1 MKPVGF
7 SATPNLVLRLPMWR
21 SRLMLFILFFLFM
34 LLLARAFWIQG
45 PGNAFYEAKAVRGTQ
60 RELELPASRGKI
72 LDRNGQVIATSL
84 EAKSVIAY
92 NDTVPDDLSAE
103 KIRKLAQL
111 LQIGEADLRK
121 KLKEERKQ
129 VFLKRQVDPEIA
141 QQIKRLEIP
150 GIGLNN
156 EYRRFY
162 PEGEAMAHVVG
173 FTNVEDRG
181 QEGMELSH
189 EAELA
194 GHPGQRRV
202 VVDRLGRVVEDV
214 AITQLPRN
222 GKDLQLSIDSKIQ
235 YLAYNAVKNAVEE
248 HHAKAG
254 GAVVL
259 DTQTGEILALANWP
273 SYNPNDRSKL
283 NGEQLRNRVLTDT
296 FEPGSTMKP
305 FTVSIALEKGAVT
318 PNTPMAIGASY
329 LIGPKPITDTH
340 PYGVLTVAQ
349 IIQKSSNIGTAKL
362 AMQMQ
367 SKEMWDMYTAVG
379 FGQAPKIGFP
389 GAVAGTLHPYKKWMP
404 TDQAR
409 IAFGYGI
416 AASLF
421 QVAHAYT
428 IFARDGELV
437 PLTIERSPEFK
448 QGTRV
453 ISAKTAIEMRSMLES
468 VTEPGGTAVKAHSD
482 GFRVGGKTGT
492 AHKVSGKG
500 YSSNKY
506 RAYFSGIA
514 PISAPRI
521 VVAVMI
527 DEPTGGS
534 HYGGDVAAP
543 VFSTIVS
550 ETLQTMNI
558 VPDTNVKQMVMRD
571 EVAPTEAHGDNLL
584 QIHKVV
590 LKR

>member
-1 MKPVGF
+1 MRPVGF
-7 SATPNLVLRLPMWR
+7 STTPNLVLRLPMWR
-21 SRLMLFILFFLFM
+21 SRLMLFLLFFVFM
-34 LLLARAFWIQG
+34 LLLIRAFWIQG
-45 PGNAFYEAKAVRGTQ
+45 PGNAFYEAKGVRGTQ

-103 KIRKLAQL
+103 KVKALANL
-111 LQIGEADLRK
+111 LQISETELRK

-129 VFLKRQVDPEIA
+129 IFLKRQVDPVVA
-141 QQIKRLEIP
+141 QKIKQLEIP

-181 QEGMELSH
+181 QEGMELSR
-189 EAELA
+189 EKDLA

-202 VVDRLGRVVEDV
+202 VVDRLGRVVEEM
-214 AITQLPRN
+214 AILQLPQN
-222 GKDLQLSIDSKIQ
+222 GKDLSLSIDSKIQ
-235 YLAYNAVKNAVEE
+235 FLAYNAVKSAVEK
-248 HHAKAG
+248 HQAKAG

-259 DTQTGEILALANWP
+259 DTQTGEILALANYP
-273 SYNPNDRSKL
+273 SYNPNDRKNL
-283 NGEQLRNRVLTDT
+283 TGEQLRNRVLTDT

-305 FTVSIALEKGAVT
+305 FTVSLALEKGQVQ
-318 PNTPMAIGASY
+318 PNTQMVIGAKY

-340 PYGVLTVAQ
+340 PYGTLTVAQ
-349 IIQKSSNIGTAKL
+349 VIQKSSNIGTAKL
-362 AMQMQ
+362 AMNTSPQ
-367 SKEMWDMYTAVG
+367 EMWDLYTAAG
-379 FGQAPKIGFP
+379 FGQVPKIGFP
-389 GAVAGTLHPYKKWMP
+389 GAVAGTLHPYKKWVP
-404 TDQAR
+404 SDQAR

-416 AASLF
+416 SSSLF
-421 QVAHAYT
+421 QLARAYT
-428 IFARDGELV
+428 IFARDGDLV

-448 QGTRV
+448 PGTPV
-453 ISAKTAIEMRSMLES
+453 ISAKTAIEMRSMLET
-468 VTEPGGTAVKAHSD
+468 VTEPGGTALKAQAE

-492 AHKVSGKG
+492 AHKLIGKG
-500 YSSNKY
+500 YGNKY
-506 RAYFSGIA
+506 RAYFAGLA

-527 DEPTGGS
+527 DEPTKGG
-534 HYGGDVAAP
+534 HYGGEVAAP

-550 ETLQTMNI
+550 ETLHTLN
-558 VPDTNVKQMVMRD
+558 VLPDAKVKQMV
-571 EVAPTEAHGDNLL
+571 L
-584 QIHKVV
+584 QDKTPEEIRTANVQAQHAV

>member
-1 MKPVGF
+1 MRPVGF
-7 SATPNLVLRLPMWR
+7 STTPNLVLRLPMWR
-21 SRLMLFILFFLFM
+21 SRLMLFLLFFVFMM
-34 LLLARAFWIQG
+34 LLLRAFWIQG
-45 PGNAFYEAKAVRGTQ
+45 PGNEFYEAKGVRGTQ

-92 NDTVPDDLSAE
+92 NDTVPDDLSAD
-103 KIRKLAQL
+103 KVKKLASL
-111 LQIGEADLRK
+111 LKMSEAELRK

-129 VFLKRQVDPEIA
+129 VFLKRQVEPAIA
-141 QQIKRLEIP
+141 QQIKQLEIP

-181 QEGMELSH
+181 QEGMELSR
-189 EAELA
+189 EKELA

-202 VVDRLGRVVEDV
+202 VVDRLGRVVEEM
-214 AITQLPRN
+214 AILQLPHN
-222 GKDLQLSIDSKIQ
+222 GKDLNLSIDSKIQ
-235 YLAYNAVKNAVEE
+235 YLAYNAVKDAVEK

-259 DTQTGEILALANWP
+259 DTQTGEILALANYP
-273 SYNPNDRSKL
+273 SYNPNDRKNL
-283 NGEQLRNRVLTDT
+283 TGEQLRNRVLTDT

-305 FTVSIALEKGAVT
+305 LTVAIALEKGSVKPET
-318 PNTPMAIGASY
+318 NMVIGAKY
-329 LIGPKPITDTH
+329 LVGPKPITDTH
-340 PYGVLTVAQ
+340 PYGNLTVSE
-349 IIQKSSNIGTAKL
+349 IIQKSSNIGTAKI
-362 AMQMQ
+362 AMN
-367 SKEMWDMYTAVG
+367 SLSSEEMWDFYTAVG
-379 FGQAPKIGFP
+379 LGQAPKIGFP
-389 GAVAGTLHPYKKWMP
+389 GAVGGTVHPFKKWMP

-416 AASLF
+416 SASLF
-421 QVAHAYT
+421 QVARAYT
-428 IFARDGELV
+428 VFARDGELV
-437 PLTIERSPEFK
+437 PLTIERSPNFK
-448 QGTRV
+448 PGTRV
-453 ISAKTAIEMRSMLES
+453 LSAKTAIEMRAMLET
-468 VTEPGGTAVKAHSD
+468 VTEPGGTAIKAQAE

-492 AHKVSGKG
+492 AHKLVGKG
-500 YSSNKY
+500 YGNKY
-506 RAYFSGIA
+506 RAYFAGLA

-527 DEPTGGS
+527 DEPTNGS

-550 ETLQTMNI
+550 ETLNTLNLL
-558 VPDTNVKQMVMRD
+558 PDNKVKQMFLQDKNPEEIRT
-571 EVAPTEAHGDNLL
+571 ANLKTQQL
-584 QIHKVV
+584 FM
-590 LKR
+590 KR

>member
-1 MKPVGF
+1 MRPVGF
-7 SATPNLVLRLPMWR
+7 STTPNLVLRLPMWR
-21 SRLMLFILFFLFM
+21 SRLMLFLLFFVFMM
-34 LLLARAFWIQG
+34 LLLRAFWIQG
-45 PGNAFYEAKAVRGTQ
+45 PGNEFYEAKGVRGTQ

-84 EAKSVIAY
+84 EAKSVLAY
-92 NDTVPDDLSAE
+92 NDTVPDDLSAD
-103 KIRKLAQL
+103 KVKKLASL
-111 LQIGEADLRK
+111 LKMSEAELRK

-129 VFLKRQVDPEIA
+129 VFLKRQVEPAIA
-141 QQIKRLEIP
+141 QQIKQLEIP

-181 QEGMELSH
+181 QEGMELSR
-189 EAELA
+189 EKELA

-202 VVDRLGRVVEDV
+202 VVDRLGRVVEEM
-214 AITQLPRN
+214 AILQLPHN
-222 GKDLQLSIDSKIQ
+222 GKDLSLSIDSKIQ
-235 YLAYNAVKNAVEE
+235 YLAYNAVKDAVEK

-259 DTQTGEILALANWP
+259 DTQTGEILALANYP
-273 SYNPNDRSKL
+273 SYNPNDRKNL
-283 NGEQLRNRVLTDT
+283 TGEQLRNRVLTDT

-305 FTVSIALEKGAVT
+305 LTVAIALEKGSVKPET
-318 PNTPMAIGASY
+318 NMVIGAKY
-329 LIGPKPITDTH
+329 LVGPKPITDTH
-340 PYGVLTVAQ
+340 PYGNLTVSE
-349 IIQKSSNIGTAKL
+349 IIQKSSNIGTAKI
-362 AMQMQ
+362 AMN
-367 SKEMWDMYTAVG
+367 SLSSEEMWDFYTAVG
-379 FGQAPKIGFP
+379 LGQAPKIGFP
-389 GAVAGTLHPYKKWMP
+389 GAVGGTVHPFKKWMP

-416 AASLF
+416 SASLF
-421 QVAHAYT
+421 QVARAYT
-428 IFARDGELV
+428 VFARDGELV
-437 PLTIERSPEFK
+437 PLTIERSPNFK
-448 QGTRV
+448 SGTRV
-453 ISAKTAIEMRSMLES
+453 LSAKTAIEMRTMLET
-468 VTEPGGTAVKAHSD
+468 VTEPGGTAIKAQAE

-492 AHKVSGKG
+492 AHKLVGKG
-500 YSSNKY
+500 YGNKY
-506 RAYFSGIA
+506 RAYFAGLA

-527 DEPTGGS
+527 DEPTNGS

-550 ETLQTMNI
+550 ETLNTLN
-558 VPDTNVKQMVMRD
+558 VLPDNKMKQMVLQD
-571 EVAPTEAHGDNLL
+571 KNPEEVRTANL
-584 QIHKVV
+584 QTQQVV

>member
-1 MKPVGF
+1 MRPVGF
-7 SATPNLVLRLPMWR
+7 STTPNLVLRLPMWR
-21 SRLMLFILFFLFM
+21 SRLMLFLLFFVFM
-34 LLLARAFWIQG
+34 LLLLRAFWIQG

-72 LDRNGQVIATSL
+72 LDRNGNVIATSL

-103 KIRKLAQL
+103 KLRQLASL
-111 LQIGEADLRK
+111 LQMNEADLRR

-129 VFLKRQVDPEIA
+129 VFLKRQVDPAVA
-141 QQIKRLEIP
+141 QQIKQLEIP

-189 EAELA
+189 EKELA
-194 GHPGQRRV
+194 ALPGQRRV
-202 VVDRLGRVVEDV
+202 VVDRLGRIVEDV
-214 AITQLPRN
+214 AIEQEPKN

-259 DTQTGEILALANWP
+259 DTQTGEILALANYP
-273 SYNPNDRSKL
+273 SYNPNDRRNL
-283 NGEQLRNRVLTDT
+283 TGEQLRNRVLTDT

-305 FTVSIALEKGAVT
+305 FTISTALEKGAIT
-318 PNTPMAIGASY
+318 PNTNMVIGASY

-340 PYGVLTVAQ
+340 PYGNLTVSQ
-349 IIQKSSNIGTAKL
+349 VIQKSSNIGTAKI
-362 AMQMQ
+362 AMNNL
-367 SKEMWDMYTAVG
+367 SPEEMWNMYSAVG

-389 GAVAGTLHPYKKWMP
+389 GAVSGTLHPYQKWGAS
-404 TDQAR
+404 DQAR

-416 AASLF
+416 SASLF
-421 QVAHAYT
+421 QVARAYT

-437 PLTIERSPEFK
+437 PLTIQRSSEVK
-448 QGTRV
+448 SGVRV
-453 ISAKTAIEMRSMLES
+453 ISAKTAIEMRSMLET
-468 VTEPGGTAVKAHSD
+468 VTEPGGTAVKAQAD
-482 GFRVGGKTGT
+482 GYRVGGKTGT
-492 AHKVSGKG
+492 AHKLVGKG
-500 YSSNKY
+500 YGNSY
-506 RAYFSGIA
+506 RAYFAGIA
-514 PISAPRI
+514 PISMPRI

-550 ETLQTMNI
+550 ETLRTLNVLPDANI
-558 VPDTNVKQMVMRD
+558 KQMVSD
-571 EVAPTEAHGDNLL
+571 EVKRPVENSVTGLKT
-584 QIHKVV
+584 QQVV

>member
-1 MKPVGF
+1 MRPVGF
-7 SATPNLVLRLPMWR
+7 STSPNLVLRLPMWR
-21 SRLMLFILFFLFM
+21 SRLMLFLLFFVFM
-34 LLLARAFWIQG
+34 LLLIRAFWIQG
-45 PGNAFYEAKAVRGTQ
+45 PGNAFYEAKGIRGTQ

-103 KIRKLAQL
+103 KVKSLANL
-111 LQIGEADLRK
+111 LQISESELRK

-129 VFLKRQVDPEIA
+129 IFLKRQVDPEVA
-141 QQIKRLEIP
+141 QQIKLLEIP

-173 FTNVEDRG
+173 FTNVNDKG
-181 QEGMELSH
+181 QEGMELSR
-189 EAELA
+189 EKELA

-202 VVDRLGRVVEDV
+202 VVDRLGRVVEEM
-214 AITQLPRN
+214 AILQLPQN
-222 GKDLQLSIDSKIQ
+222 GKDLNLSIDSKIQ
-235 YLAYNAVKNAVEE
+235 FLAYNAVKNAVEQ

-259 DTQTGEILALANWP
+259 DTQTGEILALANYP
-273 SYNPNDRSKL
+273 SYNPNDRKYL
-283 NGEQLRNRVLTDT
+283 TGEQLRNRVLTDT

-305 FTVSIALEKGAVT
+305 FTVSLALEKGQVQ
-318 PNTPMAIGASY
+318 PNTQMVIGAKY

-362 AMQMQ
+362 AMNTSPQ
-367 SKEMWDMYTAVG
+367 EMWELYTAAG
-379 FGQAPKIGFP
+379 FGQVPKIGFP
-389 GAVAGTLHPYKKWMP
+389 GAVSGTLHPYKKWVP
-404 TDQAR
+404 SDQAR
-409 IAFGYGI
+409 IAFGYGVS
-416 AASLF
+416 ASLF
-421 QVAHAYT
+421 QLARAYT

-437 PLTIERSPEFK
+437 PLTIERSPELK
-448 QGTRV
+448 AGTPV
-453 ISAKTAIEMRSMLES
+453 ISAKTAIEMRNMLET
-468 VTEPGGTAVKAHSD
+468 VTEPGGTAIKAQAE

-492 AHKVSGKG
+492 AHKLVGKAYG
-500 YSSNKY
+500 NRY
-506 RAYFSGIA
+506 RAYFAGLA

-550 ETLQTMNI
+550 ETLHTLN
-558 VPDTNVKQMVMRD
+558 VLPDSKVKQMV
-571 EVAPTEAHGDNLL
+571 L
-584 QIHKVV
+584 QDKTPEDIRTANVQTQHVV

>member
-1 MKPVGF
+1 MRTVGF
-7 SATPNLVLRLPMWR
+7 STTPNLVLRLPMWR
-21 SRLMLFILFFLFM
+21 SRLMLFLLFVVFT
-34 LLLARAFWIQG
+34 LLLIRAFWIQG

-92 NDTVPDDLSAE
+92 NDTVPNDLVAE
-103 KIRKLAQL
+103 KVQKLASL
-111 LQIGEADLRK
+111 LQMSEYDLRK

-129 VFLKRQVDPEIA
+129 VFLKRQVNPDVA
-141 QQIKRLEIP
+141 QQIKKLEIP

-173 FTNVEDRG
+173 FTNIEDRG
-181 QEGMELSH
+181 QEGMELSR
-189 EAELA
+189 EKDLA

-214 AITQLPRN
+214 AIEQFPQN

-235 YLAYNAVKNAVEE
+235 YLAYNAVKSAVLE

-259 DTQTGEILALANWP
+259 DTQTGEILALANYP
-273 SYNPNDRSKL
+273 SYNPNDRRNLS
-283 NGEQLRNRVLTDT
+283 GEQLRNRVLTDT
-296 FEPGSTMKP
+296 FEPGSTIKP
-305 FTVSIALEKGAVT
+305 LTISAALEKGAVT
-318 PNTPMAIGASY
+318 PNTNMVIGAKY
-329 LIGPKPITDTH
+329 LVGPKPITDTH
-340 PYGVLTVAQ
+340 PYSNLSVAE
-349 IIQKSSNIGTAKL
+349 IIQKSSNIGTAKI
-362 AMQMQ
+362 AMNYL
-367 SKEMWDMYTAVG
+367 SSEEMWEMYTAVG
-379 FGQAPKIGFP
+379 FGQSPKIGFP
-389 GAVAGTLHPYKKWMP
+389 GAVAGTVHPFKKWMP

-416 AASLF
+416 SASLF
-421 QVAHAYT
+421 QVARAYT
-428 IFARDGELV
+428 IFARDGDLV

-448 QGTRV
+448 PGTKV
-453 ISAKTAIEMRSMLES
+453 ISAKTATEMRSMLET
-468 VTEPGGTAVKAHSD
+468 VTEPGGTAVKAQAD
-482 GFRVGGKTGT
+482 GYRVGGKTGT
-492 AHKVSGKG
+492 AHKLVGKG
-500 YSSNKY
+500 YGNSY
-506 RAYFSGIA
+506 RAYFAGIA

-550 ETLQTMNI
+550 ETLRTLNVI
-558 VPDTNVKQMVMRD
+558 PDTKIKQMV
-571 EVAPTEAHGDNLL
+571 L
-584 QIHKVV
+584 QDQPSADMHIASRHAQPMV

>member
-1 MKPVGF
+1 MRPVGF
-7 SATPNLVLRLPMWR
+7 STTPNLVLRLPMWR
-21 SRLMLFILFFLFM
+21 SRLMLFLLFFVFMM
-34 LLLARAFWIQG
+34 LLLRAFWIQG
-45 PGNAFYEAKAVRGTQ
+45 PGNAFYEAKGVRGTQ

-92 NDTVPDDLSAE
+92 NDTVPDDLAAD
-103 KIRKLAQL
+103 KVQKLASL
-111 LQIGEADLRK
+111 LQMSESDLRK

-129 VFLKRQVDPEIA
+129 IFLKRQVDPAVA
-141 QQIKRLEIP
+141 QQIKQLEIP

-173 FTNVEDRG
+173 FTNVNDKG
-181 QEGMELSH
+181 QEGMELSR
-189 EAELA
+189 EKDLA

-202 VVDRLGRVVEDV
+202 VVDRLGRVVDEM
-214 AITQLPRN
+214 AILQLPQN
-222 GKDLQLSIDSKIQ
+222 GKDLNLSIDSKIQ
-235 YLAYNAVKNAVEE
+235 FLAYNAVKDAVEK

-259 DTQTGEILALANWP
+259 DTQTGEILALANYP
-273 SYNPNDRSKL
+273 SYNPNDRRVL
-283 NGEQLRNRVLTDT
+283 TGEQLRNRVLTDT

-305 FTVSIALEKGAVT
+305 LTIAIALEKGAVKPDT
-318 PNTPMAIGASY
+318 NMVIGAKY

-340 PYGVLTVAQ
+340 PYGNLTVSQ
-349 IIQKSSNIGTAKL
+349 IIQKSSNIGTAKI
-362 AMQMQ
+362 AMN
-367 SKEMWDMYTAVG
+367 SLSAEEMWDFYTAVG

-389 GAVAGTLHPYKKWMP
+389 GAVAGTVHPFKKWMP

-416 AASLF
+416 SASLF
-421 QVAHAYT
+421 QVARAYT
-428 IFARDGELV
+428 VFARDGELV

-448 QGTRV
+448 PGTKV
-453 ISAKTAIEMRSMLES
+453 LSPKTAIEMRAMMES
-468 VTEPGGTAVKAHSD
+468 VTDPGGTAIKAQAD
-482 GFRVGGKTGT
+482 GFRVGVKTGT
-492 AHKVSGKG
+492 AHKLVGKG
-500 YSSNKY
+500 YGNKY
-506 RAYFSGIA
+506 RAYFAGLA

-550 ETLQTMNI
+550 ETLHTLN
-558 VPDTNVKQMVMRD
+558 VLPDNKVKQMV
-571 EVAPTEAHGDNLL
+571 L
-584 QIHKVV
+584 QDKSPHEIQSANAQAQHVV

>member
-1 MKPVGF
+1 MRPVGF
-7 SATPNLVLRLPMWR
+7 STTPNLVLRLPMWR
-21 SRLMLFILFFLFM
+21 SRLMLFLLFFVFM
-34 LLLARAFWIQG
+34 LLLLRAFWIQG

-72 LDRNGQVIATSL
+72 LDRNGNVIATSL

-103 KIRKLAQL
+103 KLRQLASL
-111 LQIGEADLRK
+111 LQMNEADLRR

-129 VFLKRQVDPEIA
+129 VFLKRQVDPAVA
-141 QQIKRLEIP
+141 QQIKQLEIP

-189 EAELA
+189 EKELA
-194 GHPGQRRV
+194 ARPGQRRV
-202 VVDRLGRVVEDV
+202 VVDRLGRIVEDV
-214 AITQLPRN
+214 AIEQEPQN

-259 DTQTGEILALANWP
+259 DTQTGEILALANYP
-273 SYNPNDRSKL
+273 SYNPNDRRNL
-283 NGEQLRNRVLTDT
+283 TGEQLRNRVLTDT

-305 FTVSIALEKGAVT
+305 FTISTALEKGAIT
-318 PNTPMAIGASY
+318 PNTNMVIGASY

-340 PYGVLTVAQ
+340 PYGNLTVSQ
-349 IIQKSSNIGTAKL
+349 VIQKSSNIGTAKI
-362 AMQMQ
+362 AMNNL
-367 SKEMWDMYTAVG
+367 SPEEMWNMYSAVG

-389 GAVAGTLHPYKKWMP
+389 GAVSGTLHPYQKWGAS
-404 TDQAR
+404 DQAR

-416 AASLF
+416 SASLF
-421 QVAHAYT
+421 QVARAYT

-437 PLTIERSPEFK
+437 PLTIQRSSEVK
-448 QGTRV
+448 SGVRV
-453 ISAKTAIEMRSMLES
+453 ISAKTAIEMRSMLET
-468 VTEPGGTAVKAHSD
+468 VTEPGGTAVKAQAD
-482 GFRVGGKTGT
+482 GYRVGGKTGT
-492 AHKVSGKG
+492 AHKLVGKG
-500 YSSNKY
+500 YGNSY
-506 RAYFSGIA
+506 RAYFAGIA
-514 PISAPRI
+514 PISMPRI

-550 ETLQTMNI
+550 ETLRTLNVLPDANI
-558 VPDTNVKQMVMRD
+558 KQMVSD
-571 EVAPTEAHGDNLL
+571 EVKRPVENSVTGLKT
-584 QIHKVV
+584 QQVV

>member
-1 MKPVGF
+1 MRPVGF
-7 SATPNLVLRLPMWR
+7 STTPNLVLRLPMWR
-21 SRLMLFILFFLFM
+21 SRLMLFMLFFVFM
-34 LLLARAFWIQG
+34 LLLLRAFWIQG

-72 LDRNGQVIATSL
+72 LDRNGNVIATSL

-92 NDTVPDDLSAE
+92 NDTVPDDLSSE
-103 KIRKLAQL
+103 KIRQLANL
-111 LQIGEADLRK
+111 LQMNESDLRK

-129 VFLKRQVDPEIA
+129 VFLKRQVDPAVA
-141 QQIKRLEIP
+141 QQIKQLEIP

-189 EAELA
+189 EKELA
-194 GHPGQRRV
+194 ARPGQRRV

-214 AITQLPRN
+214 AIEQEPQN

-235 YLAYNAVKNAVEE
+235 YLAYNAVKSAVEE

-259 DTQTGEILALANWP
+259 DTQTGEILALANYP
-273 SYNPNDRSKL
+273 SYNPNNRRNL
-283 NGEQLRNRVLTDT
+283 TGEQLRNRVLTDT
-296 FEPGSTMKP
+296 FEPGSTIKP
-305 FTVSIALEKGAVT
+305 FTISTALEKGAIT
-318 PNTPMAIGASY
+318 PNTNMVIGASY

-340 PYGVLTVAQ
+340 PYGNLTVSQ
-349 IIQKSSNIGTAKL
+349 VIQKSSNIGTAKI
-362 AMQMQ
+362 AMNNL
-367 SKEMWDMYTAVG
+367 SPEEMWNMYSAVG

-389 GAVAGTLHPYKKWMP
+389 GSVAGTLHPYQKWVP
-404 TDQAR
+404 SDQAR

-416 AASLF
+416 SASLF
-421 QVAHAYT
+421 QVARAYT

-437 PLTIERSPEFK
+437 PLTIQRSSEVKP
-448 QGTRV
+448 GVRV
-453 ISAKTAIEMRSMLES
+453 ISAKTAIEMRSMLET
-468 VTEPGGTAVKAHSD
+468 VTEPGGTAVKAQAD
-482 GFRVGGKTGT
+482 GYRVGGKTGT
-492 AHKVSGKG
+492 AHKLVGKG
-500 YSSNKY
+500 YGNSY
-506 RAYFSGIA
+506 RAYFAGIA
-514 PISAPRI
+514 PISSPRI
-521 VVAVMI
+521 VVAVMV

-550 ETLQTMNI
+550 ETLRTLNVLPDANI
-558 VPDTNVKQMVMRD
+558 KQMVSD
-571 EVAPTEAHGDNLL
+571 DVKPPVENQATGLKA
-584 QIHKVV
+584 QQVV

>member
-1 MKPVGF
+1 MRPVGF
-7 SATPNLVLRLPMWR
+7 STTPNLVLRLPMWR
-21 SRLMLFILFFLFM
+21 SRLMLFLLFFVFM
-34 LLLARAFWIQG
+34 LLLLRAFWIQG

-72 LDRNGQVIATSL
+72 LDRNGNVIATSL

-103 KIRKLAQL
+103 KLRQLASL
-111 LQIGEADLRK
+111 LQMNEADLRR

-129 VFLKRQVDPEIA
+129 VFLKRQVDPAVA
-141 QQIKRLEIP
+141 QQIKQLEIP

-156 EYRRFY
+156 EYRRSY

-189 EAELA
+189 EKELA
-194 GHPGQRRV
+194 ARPGQRRV
-202 VVDRLGRVVEDV
+202 VVDRLGRIVEDV
-214 AITQLPRN
+214 AIEQEPQN

-235 YLAYNAVKNAVEE
+235 YLAYNALKNAVEE

-259 DTQTGEILALANWP
+259 DTQTGEILALANYP
-273 SYNPNDRSKL
+273 SYNPNDRRNL
-283 NGEQLRNRVLTDT
+283 TGEQLRNRVLTDT

-305 FTVSIALEKGAVT
+305 FTISTALEKGAIT
-318 PNTPMAIGASY
+318 PNTNMVIGASY

-340 PYGVLTVAQ
+340 PYGNLTVSQ
-349 IIQKSSNIGTAKL
+349 VIQKSSNIGTAKI
-362 AMQMQ
+362 AMNNL
-367 SKEMWDMYTAVG
+367 SPEEMWNMYSAVG

-389 GAVAGTLHPYKKWMP
+389 GAVSGTLHPYQKWGAS
-404 TDQAR
+404 DQAR

-416 AASLF
+416 SASLF
-421 QVAHAYT
+421 QVARAYT

-437 PLTIERSPEFK
+437 PLTIQRSSEVK
-448 QGTRV
+448 SGVRV
-453 ISAKTAIEMRSMLES
+453 ISAKTAIEMRSMLET
-468 VTEPGGTAVKAHSD
+468 VTEPGGTAVKAQAD
-482 GFRVGGKTGT
+482 GYRVGGKTGT
-492 AHKVSGKG
+492 AHKLVGKG
-500 YSSNKY
+500 YGNSY
-506 RAYFSGIA
+506 RAYFAGIA
-514 PISAPRI
+514 PISMPRI

-550 ETLQTMNI
+550 ETLRTLNVLPDANI
-558 VPDTNVKQMVMRD
+558 KQMVSD
-571 EVAPTEAHGDNLL
+571 EVKRPVENSVTGLKT
-584 QIHKVV
+584 QQVV

>member
-1 MKPVGF
+1 MRPVGF
-7 SATPNLVLRLPMWR
+7 STTPNLVLRLPMWR
-21 SRLMLFILFFLFM
+21 SRLMLFLLFFVFMM
-34 LLLARAFWIQG
+34 LLIRAFWIQG
-45 PGNAFYEAKAVRGTQ
+45 PGNAFYEAKGVRGTQ

-103 KIRKLAQL
+103 KVKALAQL
-111 LQIGEADLRK
+111 LQISETELRK
-121 KLKEERKQ
+121 KLKEDRKQ
-129 VFLKRQVDPEIA
+129 IFLKRQVDPVIA
-141 QQIKRLEIP
+141 QQVKQLEIP

-173 FTNVEDRG
+173 FTNVNDKG
-181 QEGMELSH
+181 QEGMELSR
-189 EAELA
+189 EKELA

-202 VVDRLGRVVEDV
+202 VVDRLGRIVEEM
-214 AITQLPRN
+214 AILQLPQN
-222 GKDLQLSIDSKIQ
+222 GKDLSLSIDSKIQ
-235 YLAYNAVKNAVEE
+235 YLAYNAVKSAVEQ
-248 HHAKAG
+248 HHAKGG

-259 DTQTGEILALANWP
+259 DTQTGEILALANYP
-273 SYNPNDRSKL
+273 SYNPNDRKYL
-283 NGEQLRNRVLTDT
+283 TGEQLRNRVLTDT

-305 FTVSIALEKGAVT
+305 FTVSLALEKGQVQ
-318 PNTPMAIGASY
+318 PNTQMAIGAKY

-340 PYGVLTVAQ
+340 PYGTLTVAQ

-362 AMQMQ
+362 AMNTSPQ
-367 SKEMWDMYTAVG
+367 EMWELYTAAG

-389 GAVAGTLHPYKKWMP
+389 GAVSGTLHPYKKWVP
-404 TDQAR
+404 SDQAR
-409 IAFGYGI
+409 IAFGYGVS
-416 AASLF
+416 ASLF
-421 QVAHAYT
+421 QLARAYT

-448 QGTRV
+448 PGTPV
-453 ISAKTAIEMRSMLES
+453 ISAKTAIEMRGMLET
-468 VTEPGGTAVKAHSD
+468 VTEPGGTAVKAQAE

-492 AHKVSGKG
+492 AHKLVGKG
-500 YSSNKY
+500 YGNKY
-506 RAYFSGIA
+506 RAYFAGLA

-550 ETLQTMNI
+550 ETLHTLN
-558 VPDTNVKQMVMRD
+558 VLPDAKVKQMVLQNTVPE
-571 EVAPTEAHGDNLL
+571 EVRTANAQTQH
-584 QIHKVV
+584 VV

>member
-1 MKPVGF
+1 MRPVGF
-7 SATPNLVLRLPMWR
+7 STTPNLVLRLPMWR
-21 SRLMLFILFFLFM
+21 SRLMLFLLFFVFM
-34 LLLARAFWIQG
+34 LLLLRAFWIQG

-72 LDRNGQVIATSL
+72 LDRNGNVIATSL

-103 KIRKLAQL
+103 KLRQLASL
-111 LQIGEADLRK
+111 LQMNEADLRR

-129 VFLKRQVDPEIA
+129 VFLKRQVDPAVA
-141 QQIKRLEIP
+141 QQIKQLEIP

-189 EAELA
+189 EKELA
-194 GHPGQRRV
+194 ARPGQRRV
-202 VVDRLGRVVEDV
+202 VVDRLGRIVEDV
-214 AITQLPRN
+214 AIEQEPQN

-259 DTQTGEILALANWP
+259 DTQTGEILALANYP
-273 SYNPNDRSKL
+273 SYNPNDRRNL
-283 NGEQLRNRVLTDT
+283 TGEQLRNRVLTDT

-305 FTVSIALEKGAVT
+305 FTISTALEKGAIT
-318 PNTPMAIGASY
+318 PNTNMVIGASY

-340 PYGVLTVAQ
+340 PYGNLTVSQ
-349 IIQKSSNIGTAKL
+349 VIQKSSNIGTAKI
-362 AMQMQ
+362 AMNNL
-367 SKEMWDMYTAVG
+367 SPEEMWNMYSAVG

-389 GAVAGTLHPYKKWMP
+389 GAVSGTLHPYQKWGAS
-404 TDQAR
+404 DQAR

-416 AASLF
+416 SASLF
-421 QVAHAYT
+421 QVARAYT

-437 PLTIERSPEFK
+437 PLTIQRSSEVK
-448 QGTRV
+448 SGVRV
-453 ISAKTAIEMRSMLES
+453 ISAKTAIEMRSMLET
-468 VTEPGGTAVKAHSD
+468 VTEPGGTAVKAQAD
-482 GFRVGGKTGT
+482 GYRVGGKTGT
-492 AHKVSGKG
+492 AHKLVGKG
-500 YSSNKY
+500 YGNSY
-506 RAYFSGIA
+506 RAYFAGIA
-514 PISAPRI
+514 PISMPRI

-534 HYGGDVAAP
+534 HNGGDVAAP

-550 ETLQTMNI
+550 ETLRTLNVLPDANI
-558 VPDTNVKQMVMRD
+558 KQMVSD
-571 EVAPTEAHGDNLL
+571 EVKRPVENSVTGLKT
-584 QIHKVV
+584 QQVV

>member
-1 MKPVGF
+1 MRPVGF
-7 SATPNLVLRLPMWR
+7 STTPNLVLRLPMWR
-21 SRLMLFILFFLFM
+21 SRLMLFLLFFVFMM
-34 LLLARAFWIQG
+34 LLLRAFWIQG
-45 PGNAFYEAKAVRGTQ
+45 PGNAFYEAKGVRGTQ

-92 NDTVPDDLSAE
+92 NDTVPDDLAAE
-103 KIRKLAQL
+103 KVQKLAAL
-111 LQIGEADLRK
+111 LQINESELRK
-121 KLKEERKQ
+121 KLKEDRKQ
-129 VFLKRQVDPEIA
+129 IFLKRQVEPAIA
-141 QQIKRLEIP
+141 QQIKQLEIP

-181 QEGMELSH
+181 QEGMELSR
-189 EAELA
+189 EKELA

-202 VVDRLGRVVEDV
+202 VVDRLGRVVEEM
-214 AITQLPRN
+214 AILQLPQN
-222 GKDLQLSIDSKIQ
+222 GKDLNLSIDSKIQ
-235 YLAYNAVKNAVEE
+235 YLAYNAVKSAVEK

-259 DTQTGEILALANWP
+259 DTQTGEILALANYP
-273 SYNPNDRSKL
+273 SYNPNDRKYL
-283 NGEQLRNRVLTDT
+283 TGEQLRNRVLTDT

-305 FTVSIALEKGAVT
+305 LTVAIALEKGAVKPET
-318 PNTPMAIGASY
+318 NMVIGAKY

-340 PYGVLTVAQ
+340 PYGNLTVAE
-349 IIQKSSNIGTAKL
+349 IIQKSSNIGTAKIAINSL
-362 AMQMQ
+362 
-367 SKEMWDMYTAVG
+367 SPEEMWDFYTSVG

-389 GAVAGTLHPYKKWMP
+389 GAVAGTVHPFKKWMP

-416 AASLF
+416 SASLF
-421 QVAHAYT
+421 QVAQAYT
-428 IFARDGELV
+428 VFARDGELV
-437 PLTIERSPEFK
+437 PLTIERSTNFK
-448 QGTRV
+448 PGTRV
-453 ISAKTAIEMRSMLES
+453 LSAKTAIEMRTMLET
-468 VTEPGGTAVKAHSD
+468 VTEPGGTAIKAQAE

-492 AHKVSGKG
+492 AHKLVGKG
-500 YSSNKY
+500 YGNKY
-506 RAYFSGIA
+506 RAYFAGLA

-527 DEPTGGS
+527 DEPTVGG
-534 HYGGDVAAP
+534 HYGGEVAAP

-550 ETLQTMNI
+550 ETLNTLN
-558 VPDTNVKQMVMRD
+558 VLPDNKVKQMV
-571 EVAPTEAHGDNLL
+571 L
-584 QIHKVV
+584 QDKNPEEIRTANVQTQQV
-590 LKR
+590 FLKR

>member
-1 MKPVGF
+1 
-7 SATPNLVLRLPMWR
+7 
-21 SRLMLFILFFLFM
+21 MLFLLFFVFMM
-34 LLLARAFWIQG
+34 LLLRAFWIQG
-45 PGNAFYEAKAVRGTQ
+45 PGNAFYEAKGVRGTQ

-92 NDTVPDDLSAE
+92 NDTVPDDLAAE
-103 KIRKLAQL
+103 KVQKLAAL
-111 LQIGEADLRK
+111 LQMNESELRK
-121 KLKEERKQ
+121 KLKEDRKQ
-129 VFLKRQVDPEIA
+129 IFLKRQVEPAIA
-141 QQIKRLEIP
+141 QQIKQLEIP

-181 QEGMELSH
+181 QEGMELSR
-189 EAELA
+189 EKELA

-202 VVDRLGRVVEDV
+202 VVDRLGRVVEEM
-214 AITQLPRN
+214 AILQLPQN
-222 GKDLQLSIDSKIQ
+222 GKDLNLSIDSKIQ
-235 YLAYNAVKNAVEE
+235 YLAYNAVKSAVEK

-259 DTQTGEILALANWP
+259 DTQTGEILALANYP
-273 SYNPNDRSKL
+273 SYNPNDRKYL
-283 NGEQLRNRVLTDT
+283 TGEQLRNRVLTDT

-305 FTVSIALEKGAVT
+305 LTVAIALEKGAVKPET
-318 PNTPMAIGASY
+318 NMVIGAKY

-340 PYGVLTVAQ
+340 PYGNLTVAE
-349 IIQKSSNIGTAKL
+349 IIQKSSNIGTAKIAINSL
-362 AMQMQ
+362 
-367 SKEMWDMYTAVG
+367 SPEEMWDFYTAVG

-389 GAVAGTLHPYKKWMP
+389 GAVAGTVHPFKKWMP

-416 AASLF
+416 SASLF
-421 QVAHAYT
+421 QVAQAYT
-428 IFARDGELV
+428 VFARDGELV
-437 PLTIERSPEFK
+437 PLTIERSTNFK
-448 QGTRV
+448 PGTRV
-453 ISAKTAIEMRSMLES
+453 LSAKTAIEMRTMLET
-468 VTEPGGTAVKAHSD
+468 VTEPGGTAIKAQAE

-492 AHKVSGKG
+492 AHKLVGKG
-500 YSSNKY
+500 YGNKY
-506 RAYFSGIA
+506 RAYFAGLA

-527 DEPTGGS
+527 DEPTVGG
-534 HYGGDVAAP
+534 HYGGEVAAP

-550 ETLQTMNI
+550 ETLNTLN
-558 VPDTNVKQMVMRD
+558 VLPDNKVKQMV
-571 EVAPTEAHGDNLL
+571 L
-584 QIHKVV
+584 QDKNPEEIRTANVQTQQVV

>member
-1 MKPVGF
+1 MRPVGF
-7 SATPNLVLRLPMWR
+7 STTPNLVLRLPMWR
-21 SRLMLFILFFLFM
+21 SRLMLFLLFFVFMM
-34 LLLARAFWIQG
+34 LLLRAFWIQG
-45 PGNAFYEAKAVRGTQ
+45 PGNAFYEAKGVRGTQ

-92 NDTVPDDLSAE
+92 NDTVPDDLAAD
-103 KIRKLAQL
+103 KVQKLASL
-111 LQIGEADLRK
+111 LQMSESDLRK

-129 VFLKRQVDPEIA
+129 VFLKRQVDPVVA
-141 QQIKRLEIP
+141 QQIKQLEIP

-173 FTNVEDRG
+173 FTNVNDKG
-181 QEGMELSH
+181 QEGMELSR
-189 EAELA
+189 ENELA

-214 AITQLPRN
+214 AILQLPQN
-222 GKDLQLSIDSKIQ
+222 GKDLNLSIDSKIQ
-235 YLAYNAVKNAVEE
+235 FLAYNAVKDAVEQ

-259 DTQTGEILALANWP
+259 DTQTGEILALANYP
-273 SYNPNDRSKL
+273 SYNPNDRRYL
-283 NGEQLRNRVLTDT
+283 TGEQLRNRVLTDT
-296 FEPGSTMKP
+296 FEPGSTIKP
-305 FTVSIALEKGAVT
+305 LTISIALEKGAIRPDTNMV
-318 PNTPMAIGASY
+318 IGASY
-329 LIGPKPITDTH
+329 LVGPKPITDTH
-340 PYGVLTVAQ
+340 PYGNLTVAQ
-349 IIQKSSNIGTAKL
+349 IIQKSSNIGTAKI
-362 AMQMQ
+362 AMNNL
-367 SKEMWDMYTAVG
+367 SPEEMWDLYTAVG

-389 GAVAGTLHPYKKWMP
+389 GAVAGTVHPFKKWMP

-416 AASLF
+416 SASLF
-421 QVAHAYT
+421 QVARAYT
-428 IFARDGELV
+428 VFARDGELV

-448 QGTRV
+448 PGIKV
-453 ISAKTAIEMRSMLES
+453 LSPKTAIEMRNMMEA
-468 VTEPGGTAVKAHSD
+468 VTEPGGTAVKAQAE
-482 GFRVGGKTGT
+482 GYRVGGKTGT
-492 AHKVSGKG
+492 AHKLVGKG
-500 YSSNKY
+500 YGNSY
-506 RAYFSGIA
+506 RAYFAGLA

-527 DEPTGGS
+527 DGPTGGS

-543 VFSTIVS
+543 VFSTIVG
-550 ETLQTMNI
+550 ETLRSLN
-558 VPDTNVKQMVMRD
+558 VLPDNKVKQMVLEDKAPEEIRP
-571 EVAPTEAHGDNLL
+571 VAAHA
-584 QIHKVV
+584 QHVV

>member
-1 MKPVGF
+1 MRPVGF
-7 SATPNLVLRLPMWR
+7 STTPNLVLRLPMWR
-21 SRLMLFILFFLFM
+21 SRLMLFLLFFVFM
-34 LLLARAFWIQG
+34 LLLIRAFWIQG
-45 PGNAFYEAKAVRGTQ
+45 PGNAFYEAKGVRGTQ

-92 NDTVPDDLSAE
+92 NDTVPDDLSPE
-103 KIRKLAQL
+103 KVKALANL
-111 LQIGEADLRK
+111 LQISETELRK

-129 VFLKRQVDPEIA
+129 IFLKRQVDPAVA
-141 QQIKRLEIP
+141 QKIKQLEIP

-181 QEGMELSH
+181 QEGMELSR
-189 EAELA
+189 EKELA

-202 VVDRLGRVVEDV
+202 VVDRLGRVVEEM
-214 AITQLPRN
+214 AILQLPQN
-222 GKDLQLSIDSKIQ
+222 GKDLSLSIDSKIQ
-235 YLAYNAVKNAVEE
+235 FLAYNAVKSAVEK
-248 HHAKAG
+248 HQAKAG

-259 DTQTGEILALANWP
+259 DTQTGEILALANYP
-273 SYNPNDRSKL
+273 SYNPNDRKYL
-283 NGEQLRNRVLTDT
+283 TGEQLRNRVLTDT

-305 FTVSIALEKGAVT
+305 FTVSLALEKGQVQ
-318 PNTPMAIGASY
+318 PNTQMVIGAKY

-340 PYGVLTVAQ
+340 PYGTLTIAQ

-362 AMQMQ
+362 AMNTSPQ
-367 SKEMWDMYTAVG
+367 EMWDLYTAAG

-389 GAVAGTLHPYKKWMP
+389 GAVAGTLHPYKKWVP
-404 TDQAR
+404 SDQAR

-416 AASLF
+416 SSSLF
-421 QVAHAYT
+421 QLARAYT

-448 QGTRV
+448 PGTPV
-453 ISAKTAIEMRSMLES
+453 ISAKTAIEMRSMLET
-468 VTEPGGTAVKAHSD
+468 VTEPGGTALKAQAE

-492 AHKVSGKG
+492 SHKLVGKVYG
-500 YSSNKY
+500 NKY
-506 RAYFSGIA
+506 RAYFAGLA

-527 DEPTGGS
+527 DEPTKGG
-534 HYGGDVAAP
+534 HYGGEVAAP

-550 ETLQTMNI
+550 ETLHTLN
-558 VPDTNVKQMVMRD
+558 VLPDAKVRQMVLQD
-571 EVAPTEAHGDNLL
+571 KAPEEIRAANVQTQH
-584 QIHKVV
+584 VV

>member
-1 MKPVGF
+1 MRPVGF
-7 SATPNLVLRLPMWR
+7 STSPNLVLRLPMWR
-21 SRLMLFILFFLFM
+21 SRLMLFLLFFVFM
-34 LLLARAFWIQG
+34 LLLIRAFWIQG
-45 PGNAFYEAKAVRGTQ
+45 PGNAFYEAKGIRGTQ

-103 KIRKLAQL
+103 KVKSLANL
-111 LQIGEADLRK
+111 LQISESELRK

-129 VFLKRQVDPEIA
+129 IFLKRQVDPAVA
-141 QQIKRLEIP
+141 QQIKLLEIP

-173 FTNVEDRG
+173 FTNVNDKG
-181 QEGMELSH
+181 QEGMELSR
-189 EAELA
+189 EKELA

-202 VVDRLGRVVEDV
+202 VVDRLGRVVEEM
-214 AITQLPRN
+214 AILQLPQN
-222 GKDLQLSIDSKIQ
+222 GKDLNLSIDSKIQ
-235 YLAYNAVKNAVEE
+235 FLAYNAVKNAVEQ

-254 GAVVL
+254 CAVVL
-259 DTQTGEILALANWP
+259 DTQTGEILALANYP
-273 SYNPNDRSKL
+273 SYNPNDRKYL
-283 NGEQLRNRVLTDT
+283 TGEQLRNRVLTDT

-305 FTVSIALEKGAVT
+305 FTVSLALEKGQVQ
-318 PNTPMAIGASY
+318 PNTQMVIGAKY

-362 AMQMQ
+362 AMNTSPQ
-367 SKEMWDMYTAVG
+367 EMWELYTAAG

-389 GAVAGTLHPYKKWMP
+389 GAVSGTLHPYKKWVP
-404 TDQAR
+404 SDQAR
-409 IAFGYGI
+409 IAFGYGVS
-416 AASLF
+416 ASLF
-421 QVAHAYT
+421 QLARAYT

-437 PLTIERSPEFK
+437 PLTIERSPELK
-448 QGTRV
+448 AGTPV
-453 ISAKTAIEMRSMLES
+453 ISAKTAIEMRNMLET
-468 VTEPGGTAVKAHSD
+468 VTEPGGTAIKAQAE

-492 AHKVSGKG
+492 AHKLVGKAYG
-500 YSSNKY
+500 NRY
-506 RAYFSGIA
+506 RAYFAGLA

-550 ETLQTMNI
+550 ETLHTLN
-558 VPDTNVKQMVMRD
+558 VLPDSKVKQMV
-571 EVAPTEAHGDNLL
+571 L
-584 QIHKVV
+584 QDKTPEEIRTANVQTQHVV

>member
-1 MKPVGF
+1 MRPVGF
-7 SATPNLVLRLPMWR
+7 STTPNLVLRLPMWR
-21 SRLMLFILFFLFM
+21 SRLMLFLLFFVFMM
-34 LLLARAFWIQG
+34 LLLRAFWIQG
-45 PGNAFYEAKAVRGTQ
+45 PGNAFYEAKGVRGTQ

-72 LDRNGQVIATSL
+72 LYRNGQVIATSL

-92 NDTVPDDLSAE
+92 NDTVPDDLAAD
-103 KIRKLAQL
+103 KVQKLASL
-111 LQIGEADLRK
+111 LQMSEADLRK

-129 VFLKRQVDPEIA
+129 IFLKRQVDPAVA
-141 QQIKRLEIP
+141 QQIKQLEIP

-173 FTNVEDRG
+173 FTNVNDKG
-181 QEGMELSH
+181 QEGMELSR
-189 EAELA
+189 ENELA

-214 AITQLPRN
+214 AILQLPQN
-222 GKDLQLSIDSKIQ
+222 GKDLNLSIDSKIQ
-235 YLAYNAVKNAVEE
+235 FLAYNAVKDAVEK

-259 DTQTGEILALANWP
+259 DTQTGEILALANYP
-273 SYNPNDRSKL
+273 SYNPNDRRYL
-283 NGEQLRNRVLTDT
+283 TGEQLRNRVLTDT

-305 FTVSIALEKGAVT
+305 LTIAIALEKGSVRPDT
-318 PNTPMAIGASY
+318 NMVIGASY
-329 LIGPKPITDTH
+329 LVGPKPITDTH
-340 PYGVLTVAQ
+340 PYGNLTVAQ
-349 IIQKSSNIGTAKL
+349 VIQKSSNIGTAKI
-362 AMQMQ
+362 AMNNL
-367 SKEMWDMYTAVG
+367 SPEEMWDFYTAVG
-379 FGQAPKIGFP
+379 LGQSPKIGFP
-389 GAVAGTLHPYKKWMP
+389 GAVAGTVHPFKKWMP

-416 AASLF
+416 SASLF
-421 QVAHAYT
+421 QVARAYT
-428 IFARDGELV
+428 VFARDGELV

-448 QGTRV
+448 PGTKV
-453 ISAKTAIEMRSMLES
+453 LSPKTAIEMRNMMEA
-468 VTEPGGTAVKAHSD
+468 VTEPGGTAVKAQAE
-482 GFRVGGKTGT
+482 GYRVGGKTGT
-492 AHKVSGKG
+492 AHKLVGKG
-500 YSSNKY
+500 YGNSY
-506 RAYFSGIA
+506 RAYFAGLA

-543 VFSTIVS
+543 VFSTIVG
-550 ETLQTMNI
+550 ETLRTLN
-558 VPDTNVKQMVMRD
+558 VLPDSKVKQMVLED
-571 EVAPTEAHGDNLL
+571 KDPQKIQTANAQAQH
-584 QIHKVV
+584 VV

>member
-1 MKPVGF
+1 MRPVGF
-7 SATPNLVLRLPMWR
+7 STTPNLVLRLPMWR
-21 SRLMLFILFFLFM
+21 ARLMLFLLFFVFM
-34 LLLARAFWIQG
+34 LLLIRAFWIQG
-45 PGNAFYEAKAVRGTQ
+45 PGNAFYEAKGVRGTQ

-72 LDRNGQVIATSL
+72 LDRNGQIIATSL

-92 NDTVPDDLSAE
+92 NDTVPDDLAAE
-103 KIRKLAQL
+103 KVKTLANL
-111 LQIGEADLRK
+111 LQISETELRK

-129 VFLKRQVDPEIA
+129 IFLKRQVDPVVA
-141 QQIKRLEIP
+141 QKIKQLEIP

-181 QEGMELSH
+181 QEGMELSR
-189 EAELA
+189 EKELA

-202 VVDRLGRVVEDV
+202 VVDRLGRVVEEM
-214 AITQLPRN
+214 AILQLPQN
-222 GKDLQLSIDSKIQ
+222 GKDLSLSIDSKIQ
-235 YLAYNAVKNAVEE
+235 FLAYNAVKSAVEK
-248 HHAKAG
+248 HQAKAG

-259 DTQTGEILALANWP
+259 DTQTGEILALANYP
-273 SYNPNDRSKL
+273 SYNPNDRKHL
-283 NGEQLRNRVLTDT
+283 TGEQLRNRVLTDT

-305 FTVSIALEKGAVT
+305 FTVSLALEKGQVQ
-318 PNTPMAIGASY
+318 PNTQMVIGAQY
-329 LIGPKPITDTH
+329 LIGPKPITDAH
-340 PYGVLTVAQ
+340 PYGTLTIAQ

-362 AMQMQ
+362 AMNTSPQ
-367 SKEMWDMYTAVG
+367 EMWDLYTAAG

-389 GAVAGTLHPYKKWMP
+389 GAVAGTLHPYKKWVP
-404 TDQAR
+404 SDQAR

-416 AASLF
+416 SSSLF
-421 QVAHAYT
+421 QLARAYT

-448 QGTRV
+448 PGTPV
-453 ISAKTAIEMRSMLES
+453 ISAKTAIEMRSMLET
-468 VTEPGGTAVKAHSD
+468 VTEPGGTAIKAQAE

-492 AHKVSGKG
+492 AHKLVGKNYG
-500 YSSNKY
+500 NKY
-506 RAYFSGIA
+506 RAYFAGLA

-527 DEPTGGS
+527 DEPTKGG

-550 ETLQTMNI
+550 ETLHTLK
-558 VPDTNVKQMVMRD
+558 VLPDAKVKQMV
-571 EVAPTEAHGDNLL
+571 L
-584 QIHKVV
+584 QDKTPEEIRAANVQAQHAV

>member
-1 MKPVGF
+1 MRPVGF
-7 SATPNLVLRLPMWR
+7 STTPNLVLRLPMWR
-21 SRLMLFILFFLFM
+21 SRLMLFLLFFVFM
-34 LLLARAFWIQG
+34 LLLIRAFWIQG
-45 PGNAFYEAKAVRGTQ
+45 PGNAFYEAKGVRGTQ

-103 KIRKLAQL
+103 KVKALANL
-111 LQIGEADLRK
+111 LQISETELRK

-129 VFLKRQVDPEIA
+129 IFLKRQVDPAVA
-141 QQIKRLEIP
+141 QQIKLLEIP

-173 FTNVEDRG
+173 FTNVNDKG
-181 QEGMELSH
+181 QEGMELSR
-189 EAELA
+189 EKELA

-202 VVDRLGRVVEDV
+202 VVDRLGRVVEEM
-214 AITQLPRN
+214 AILQLPQN
-222 GKDLQLSIDSKIQ
+222 GKDLNLSIDSKIQ
-235 YLAYNAVKNAVEE
+235 FLAYNAVKSAVET

-259 DTQTGEILALANWP
+259 DTQTGEILALANYP
-273 SYNPNDRSKL
+273 SYNPNDRKYL
-283 NGEQLRNRVLTDT
+283 TGEQLRNRVLTDT

-305 FTVSIALEKGAVT
+305 ITVSLSLEKGQVQ
-318 PNTPMAIGASY
+318 PNTQMAIGAKY

-340 PYGVLTVAQ
+340 PYGTLTVAQ

-362 AMQMQ
+362 AMNTSPQ
-367 SKEMWDMYTAVG
+367 EMWDLYTAAG

-389 GAVAGTLHPYKKWMP
+389 GAVAGTLHPYKKWVP
-404 TDQAR
+404 SDQAR

-416 AASLF
+416 SASLF
-421 QVAHAYT
+421 QVARAYT

-448 QGTRV
+448 TGTPV
-453 ISAKTAIEMRSMLES
+453 ISAKTAIEMRGMLET
-468 VTEPGGTAVKAHSD
+468 VTEPGGTAIKAQAE

-492 AHKVSGKG
+492 AHKLVGKG
-500 YSSNKY
+500 YGNKY
-506 RAYFSGIA
+506 RAYFVGLA

-550 ETLQTMNI
+550 ETLHTLN
-558 VPDTNVKQMVMRD
+558 VLPDAKVKQMVLQNTAPE
-571 EVAPTEAHGDNLL
+571 EVRTANAQAQHA
-584 QIHKVV
+584 V

>member
-1 MKPVGF
+1 MRPVGF
-7 SATPNLVLRLPMWR
+7 STTPNLVLRLPMWR
-21 SRLMLFILFFLFM
+21 SRLMLFMLFFVFM
-34 LLLARAFWIQG
+34 LLLIRAFWIQG
-45 PGNAFYEAKAVRGTQ
+45 PGNAFYEAKGVRGTQ

-92 NDTVPDDLSAE
+92 IDTVPEDLSAE
-103 KIRKLAQL
+103 RMHKLATL
-111 LQIGEADLRK
+111 LQISETELHK
-121 KLKEERKQ
+121 KLREGRKQ
-129 VFLKRQVDPEIA
+129 VFLKRQVDPEVA
-141 QQIKRLEIP
+141 QQIKQLEIP

-181 QEGMELSH
+181 QEGMELSR
-189 EAELA
+189 EKELA

-202 VVDRLGRVVEDV
+202 VVDRLGRIVEDV
-214 AITQLPRN
+214 AILQLPQN

-235 YLAYNAVKNAVEE
+235 FLAYNAVKSAVEE
-248 HHAKAG
+248 HHASAG

-259 DTQTGEILALANWP
+259 DTQTGEILALANYP
-273 SYNPNDRSKL
+273 SYNPNDRKNL

-296 FEPGSTMKP
+296 FEPGSTIKP
-305 FTVSIALEKGAVT
+305 FTISVALEKGAIV
-318 PNTPMAIGASY
+318 PNTNMVIGASY
-329 LIGPKPITDTH
+329 LVGPKAITDTH
-340 PYGVLTVAQ
+340 VYGNLTVSQ
-349 IIQKSSNIGTAKL
+349 IIQKSSNIGTAKI
-362 AMQMQ
+362 AMNNL
-367 SKEMWDMYTAVG
+367 SPEEMWDMYTAVG
-379 FGQAPKIGFP
+379 LGQAPKIGFP
-389 GAVAGTLHPYKKWMP
+389 GAVAGTVHPYKKWVP
-404 TDQAR
+404 SDQAR

-416 AASLF
+416 SASLF
-421 QVAHAYT
+421 QVARAYT
-428 IFARDGELV
+428 IFARDGDLV

-448 QGTRV
+448 PGSKV
-453 ISAKTAIEMRSMLES
+453 ISAKNAIEMRGMLET
-468 VTEPGGTAVKAHSD
+468 VTEPGGTAVKAQAD
-482 GFRVGGKTGT
+482 GYRVGGKTGT
-492 AHKVSGKG
+492 AHKLVGKG
-500 YSSNKY
+500 YGNKY
-506 RAYFSGIA
+506 RAYFAGIA

-550 ETLQTMNI
+550 ETLRTLNVLPDANI
-558 VPDTNVKQMVMRD
+558 KQMVL
-571 EVAPTEAHGDNLL
+571 ENELPTTTHGASVKAQQVA
-584 QIHKVV
+584 

>member
-1 MKPVGF
+1 M
-7 SATPNLVLRLPMWR
+7 
-21 SRLMLFILFFLFM
+21 
-34 LLLARAFWIQG
+34 
-45 PGNAFYEAKAVRGTQ
+45 
-60 RELELPASRGKI
+60 
-72 LDRNGQVIATSL
+72 
-84 EAKSVIAY
+84 
-92 NDTVPDDLSAE
+92 
-103 KIRKLAQL
+103 
-111 LQIGEADLRK
+111 
-121 KLKEERKQ
+121 
-129 VFLKRQVDPEIA
+129 KRQVDPDVA
-141 QQIKRLEIP
+141 QQIKKLEIP

-181 QEGMELSH
+181 QEGMELSR
-189 EAELA
+189 EKDLA

-214 AITQLPRN
+214 AIEQFPQN

-235 YLAYNAVKNAVEE
+235 YLAYNAVKGAVEQ

-259 DTQTGEILALANWP
+259 DTQTGEILALANYP
-273 SYNPNDRSKL
+273 SYNPNDRRNLS
-283 NGEQLRNRVLTDT
+283 GEQLRNRVMTDT

-305 FTVSIALEKGAVT
+305 FTISIALEKGVVA
-318 PNTPMAIGASY
+318 PNTNMVIGAKY
-329 LIGPKPITDTH
+329 LVGPKPITDTH
-340 PYGVLTVAQ
+340 PYGNLTVAE
-349 IIQKSSNIGTAKL
+349 IIQKSSNIGTAKI
-362 AMQMQ
+362 AMNNL
-367 SKEMWDMYTAVG
+367 SAEEMWNFYTSVG
-379 FGQAPKIGFP
+379 LGQAPKIGFP
-389 GAVAGTLHPYKKWMP
+389 GAVAGTVHPFKKWMP

-416 AASLF
+416 SASLF
-421 QVAHAYT
+421 QVARAYT

-448 QGTRV
+448 PGTKV
-453 ISAKTAIEMRSMLES
+453 LSAKTATEMRAMLET
-468 VTEPGGTAVKAHSD
+468 VTEPGGTAVKAQAE
-482 GFRVGGKTGT
+482 GYRVGGKTGT
-492 AHKVSGKG
+492 AHKLVGKG
-500 YSSNKY
+500 YGNSY
-506 RAYFSGIA
+506 RAYFAGIA

-550 ETLQTMNI
+550 ETLRTLN
-558 VPDTNVKQMVMRD
+558 VLPDSKVKQMVLQD
-571 EVAPTEAHGDNLL
+571 QPSTDTHIATAHA
-584 QIHKVV
+584 QPVV